1 MQPGDLVQ
9 SLKHKNSI
17 GIVIEIFEDL
27 GDDNP
32 WVRVLF
38 THPRKTYQWVKRSGL
53 TVVTEDK
60 ERAPDEGTP
69 S

>member
-1 MQPGDLVQ
+1 MKPGDLVY

-17 GIVIEIFEDL
+17 GIVVEIFEDL

-38 THPRKTYQWVKRSGL
+38 TPPRKTYQWVKRSGL
-53 TVVTEDK
+53 TLVTDDK
-60 ERAPDEGTP
+60 KKAP
-69 S
+69 SS